1 MRIIAELLTQY
12 GCGGAGL
19 ISWTLVDTRGT
30 AEPFRTLMVHAA
42 DTGFLRLVDVGIQ
55 LSK

>member
-42 DTGFLRLVDVGIQ
+42 DTGFLRLVDVGIR